1 MTIYSTDNS
10 SIFKTK
16 TGNKITFYNLTEKEC
31 PRCFKNF
38 FPKHPRTVYCGSNIC
53 NKINWQQQYKKNSA
67 TYNRQTKLPK
77 KNCVICH
84 KEFQP
89 YSLSNKGVCGNI
101 DCRYEQR
108 KIYNNIHRGRMGKA
122 AGRKSKIMWNYGLT
136 IEQIEQ
142 IEKDQNHCCKIC
154 GKHESLNGKD
164 KRGNRK
170 KLSIDH
176 DHTTGQIRG
185 MLCTDCNTAL
195 GQFCDN
201 IDVLQKAI
209 VYIEEGKNSKKYIP
223 LKKYT
228 RKKLKEKGW

>member
-1 MTIYSTDNS
+1 MTIYPTQSVFT
-10 SIFKTK
+10 TK
-16 TGNKITFYNLTEKEC
+16 TGNKITFYNLKEKEC
-31 PRCFKNF
+31 PRCLKEFL
-38 FPKHPRTVYCGSNIC
+38 PKHPRTVYCGSDDC
-53 NKINWQQQYKKNSA
+53 NKIKWTQQYKRISP
-67 TYNRQTKLPK
+67 TYNRQNKIPK

-89 YSLSNKGVCGNI
+89 HSLSNKGVCSNM

-108 KIYNNIHRGRMGKA
+108 KICNNIHKGRMGKA
-122 AGRKSKIMWNYGLT
+122 AGRKSKIMRNYGLT
-136 IEQIEQ
+136 IEQVEQ

-209 VYIEEGKNSKKYIP
+209 VYIEEGKNSKTYIP

-228 RKKLKEKGW
+228 RKKLEEKG

>member
-67 TYNRQTKLPK
+67 TYNRQNKLPK

-108 KIYNNIHRGRMGKA
+108 LIWNQNNKARRG
-122 AGRKSKIMWNYGLT
+122 KSHHKQYYVKKYGMT
-136 IEQIEQ
+136 IEEYEQ
-142 IEKDQNHCCKIC
+142 MEKDQNYSCKIC
-154 GKHESLNGKD
+154 GEKNY
-164 KRGNRK
+164 KRLG
-170 KLSIDH
+170 IDH
-176 DHTTGQIRG
+176 DHTTGQVRG
-185 MLCTDCNTAL
+185 LLCDSCNPAL
-195 GQFCDN
+195 GGFKDN
-201 IDVLQKAI
+201 IESLQKAI
-209 VYIEEGKNSKKYIP
+209 DYLKEGKNSKKYIIRGKNIP
-223 LKKYT
+223 
-228 RKKLKEKGW
+228 EKI